1 MTGGIIIVS
10 FLILQSL
17 VVSSSQTAAP
27 DFNFFYWVNYW
38 PGAICDSQKGCCPPP
53 TKGNKSP
60 DFMIHGL
67 WPQFI
72 NGTWPAFCDQTNLF
86 DISKISDLVSKM
98 ERKWTEWGV
107 WVCPSNETNLWE
119 HEWNKHG
126 TCVQS
131 VFDQH
136 SYFHTNLK
144 FRQKINFLSILKQKG
159 IKPND
164 GFYGLNEIK
173 NAIKCAI
180 GFAPGIE
187 CNEDVEGNKQLFQ
200 IYICLDNYTK
210 EFVECP
216 YVPDKSCT
224 STIKFPK
231 SPEKDSLGEHL
242 SVMASV
248 STT

>member
-1 MTGGIIIVS
+1 MRGIIIVS

-17 VVSSSQTAAP
+17 VVSSSPSPP
-27 DFNFFYWVNYW
+27 DFNFFYWVTYW

-53 TKGNKSP
+53 KGNTAS

-67 WPQFI
+67 WPQFN

-86 DISKISDLVSKM
+86 DISKVSDLVNKM
-98 ERKWTEWGV
+98 EKKWTEWGV
-107 WVCPSNETNLWE
+107 WACPSNETKLWE

-136 SYFHTNLK
+136 SYFLTNLR
-144 FRQKINFLSILKQKG
+144 FRQKLNLLNILKQKG
-159 IKPND
+159 IKPD
-164 GFYGLNEIK
+164 GGLYGLDEIK

-180 GFAPGIE
+180 GYAPGIE
-187 CNEDVEGNKQLFQ
+187 CNEDVKGTKQLFQ
-200 IYICLDNYTK
+200 IYICLDNYAK

-216 YVPDKSCT
+216 YVPDKSCA
-224 STIKFPK
+224 SKIKFPK
-231 SPEKDSLGEHL
+231 FPKKDSLGETL
-242 SVMASV
+242 SVISSV
-248 STT
+248 